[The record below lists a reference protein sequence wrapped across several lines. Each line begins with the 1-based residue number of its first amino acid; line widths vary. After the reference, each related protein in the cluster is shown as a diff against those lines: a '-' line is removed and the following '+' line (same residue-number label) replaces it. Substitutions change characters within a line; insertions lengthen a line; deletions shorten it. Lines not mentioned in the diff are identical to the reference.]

1 MSCILICHF
10 VERRNPS
17 LLLKTQRTFMLLLLE
32 GLHARNSLWY
42 GAGVMQLDS
51 NSGLSGNQADLSII
65 GAFSAPQTSYP
76 PVAVIKD
83 LLESVCFAFHLGSL
97 CIAFSKSGTTLNL
110 GFQESCVFLRNKGL
124 AG

>member
-1 MSCILICHF
+1 
-10 VERRNPS
+10 
-17 LLLKTQRTFMLLLLE
+17 MLLLLE

-83 LLESVCFAFHLGSL
+83 LLESVCFAFHWVRFVLLLAKVEQRSTWAFKNLAFSSEIKGWLGSSVGR
-97 CIAFSKSGTTLNL
+97 A
-110 GFQESCVFLRNKGL
+110 ED
-124 AG
+124 